1 MSYFS
6 HAFHKVFIGNGTVKT
21 TGSTADLTAGDL
33 GFYDYSTFKA
43 LTTTP
48 ASTFKKMF
56 IIAQGSY
63 HTVDSLSPFFGGL
76 KESVKSRGINPA
88 FIEKLYSSTAADPI
102 ADVWTVGYNGVTTA
116 CDCLAGKCGNIYTLR
131 IDVKGDA
138 TLRTFDRNL
147 YRYITVETPCC
158 GEGCD
163 VCVDE
168 VVDPLW
174 IATRFVEKINTD
186 MQLKNF
192 VQAELI
198 YSVLPTFTADDV
210 IVSTFTLASPGSTLI
225 EAELAYDAVGQ
236 VVTGP
241 VSGTTFVVTAP
252 GTLWADRPEVGD
264 TVDGIDVIEVVN
276 TIQVARTMC
285 ATIEGLTDVS
295 ADIATFYET
304 NSTII
309 SVAVQTTGTSAITYE
324 VTQLSAPVTITNGDS
339 MGIPVYAPIPAY
351 VNGVMWFVCPC
362 AALPAAYA
370 GCIGIK
376 LTAAYIDTRFGN
388 CSFRPIDYY
397 NVQPLKIYVT
407 KVDDAQYCT
416 DSHTSWSVT
425 HLVESKQANG
435 LGETVLRDYLVAL
448 NYKQEYFEWDPRFRE
463 VMDQQVFTAVDRTA
477 QYDGLYLIHSIP
489 NWVKGQNVKAY
500 DEKYV
505 LAFYFKVDPITGISP
520 KATFQTALENYA
532 ALNGVD
538 LDAI

>member
-21 TGSTADLTAGDL
+21 TGTTADLTAGDL

-43 LTTTP
+43 LTTAP

-88 FIEKLYSSTAADPI
+88 FIEKLYSSTASDPI
-102 ADVWTVGYNGVTTA
+102 ADVWTVGYNGVTTS
-116 CDCLAGKCGNIYTLR
+116 CDCLAGKCGNVYTLR
-131 IDVKGDA
+131 IDVKGDP

-168 VVDPLW
+168 TVDPLW
-174 IATRFVEKINTD
+174 IATKFVEKINTD

-198 YSVLPTFTADDV
+198 YSVLPTFVAADVLTYTITLSGSEDKTAVESQYADATV
-210 IVSTFTLASPGSTLI
+210 TGPTNGTEFTLAFSGSDYAERPEDGDLVSGST
-225 EAELAYDAVGQ
+225 
-236 VVTGP
+236 VT
-241 VSGTTFVVTAP
+241 VTSSS
-252 GTLWADRPEVGD
+252 VQ
-264 TVDGIDVIEVVN
+264 I
-276 TIQVARTMC
+276 ARTMC
-285 ATIEGLTDVS
+285 ATIEGLDDVS
-295 ADIATFYET
+295 ADIATFYENDT
-304 NSTII
+304 TI
-309 SVAVQTTGTSAITYE
+309 SGVSVQTTGTSAITYE
-324 VTQLSAPVTITNGDS
+324 LIQLSAPVTITNNNS

-351 VNGVMWFVCPC
+351 VGGVTWGVCPC
-362 AALPAAYA
+362 AAEPAAYI

-388 CSFRPIDYY
+388 CSFRPTDYY
-397 NVQPLKIYVT
+397 NVQPLKIYVS

-416 DSHTSWSVT
+416 DNHTSWSVT
-425 HLVESKQANG
+425 HNVESKQANG

-505 LAFYFKVDPITGISP
+505 LAFYFKVDPATGISP

-538 LDAI
+538 LEVL

>member
-21 TGSTADLTAGDL
+21 TGTTADLTAGDL

-43 LTTTP
+43 LTTAP

-88 FIEKLYSSTAADPI
+88 FIEKLYSSEASDPV
-102 ADVWTVGYNGVTTA
+102 ADVWTVGYNGVTTS
-116 CDCLAGKCGNIYTLR
+116 CDCLSGKCGNIYTLR
-131 IDVKGDA
+131 IDVKGDP

-168 VVDPLW
+168 TVDPLW
-174 IATRFVEKINTD
+174 IATKFVEKINTD

-198 YSVLPTFTADDV
+198 YSVLPTFVAADVLTYTISLSGTEAKTAV
-210 IVSTFTLASPGSTLI
+210 QSAYSTAT
-225 EAELAYDAVGQ
+225 
-236 VVTGP
+236 VTGP
-241 VSGTTFVVTAP
+241 TNGTEF
-252 GTLWADRPEVGD
+252 TLVFTGAEYADRPIDGD
-264 TVDGIDVIEVVN
+264 DVSGSTVTVTSATVQI
-276 TIQVARTMC
+276 ARTLC
-285 ATIEGLTDVS
+285 ATIEGLDDVS
-295 ADIATFYET
+295 ADITTFYE
-304 NSTII
+304 NDASII

-324 VTQLSAPVTITNGDS
+324 LVQLSDAVTITNTNS
-339 MGIPVYAPIPAY
+339 MGIPVYSNIPAY
-351 VNGVMWFVCPC
+351 VGGVTWGVCPC
-362 AALPAAYA
+362 EAAPAAYA
-370 GCIGIK
+370 GCVGIK

-388 CSFRPIDYY
+388 CSFRPTDYY
-397 NVQPLKIYVT
+397 NVQPLKIYVS

-416 DSHTSWSVT
+416 DNHTTWTVT
-425 HLVESKQANG
+425 HNVESKQANG

-477 QYDGLYLIHSIP
+477 KYDGLYLIHSIP
-489 NWVKGQNVKAY
+489 NWIKGQNVKAY

-505 LAFYFKVDPITGISP
+505 LAFYFKVDPATGISP

-538 LDAI
+538 LEVL

>member
-21 TGSTADLTAGDL
+21 TGTTADLTAGDL

-43 LTTTP
+43 LTTAP

-88 FIEKLYSSTAADPI
+88 FIEKLYSSTASDPI

-116 CDCLAGKCGNIYTLR
+116 CDCLAGKCGNVYTLR
-131 IDVKGDA
+131 IDVKGDP

-174 IATRFVEKINTD
+174 IATKFVEKINTD

-198 YSVLPTFTADDV
+198 YSVLPTFTATDV
-210 IVSTFTLASPGSTLI
+210 ITSTITLDSAETLI
-225 EAELAYDAVGQ
+225 NLVAYYDAPGQ

-252 GTLWADRPEVGD
+252 GTQWVSRPEVGD
-264 TVDGIDVIEVVN
+264 PIGTAIVTEVSNTV
-276 TIQVARTMC
+276 QVARTLC
-285 ATIEGLTDVS
+285 ATIEGLSDVS
-295 ADIATFYET
+295 GDISDFY
-304 NSTII
+304 STDSSIL
-309 SVAVQTTGTSAITYE
+309 SVAVQTTGTSAITYDL
-324 VTQLSAPVTITNGDS
+324 VQLSNPVIITNGNS
-339 MGIPVYAPIPAY
+339 MGIPVYIPVPAY
-351 VNGVMWFVCPC
+351 VGGVTWGVCPC
-362 AALPAAYA
+362 AAAPAAYA

-388 CSFRPIDYY
+388 CSFRPTDYY
-397 NVQPLKIYVT
+397 NVQPLKIYVS

-416 DSHTSWSVT
+416 DNHTTWSVT
-425 HLVESKQANG
+425 HNVESKQANG

-505 LAFYFKVDPITGISP
+505 LAFYFKVDPITGVSP
-520 KATFQTALENYA
+520 KATFETAISNYA

-538 LDAI
+538 LEVL

>member
-48 ASTFKKMF
+48 AATFKKMF

-88 FIEKLYSSTAADPI
+88 FIEKLYSSTASDPI

-116 CDCLAGKCGNIYTLR
+116 CDCLAGRCGNTYTLR

-168 VVDPLW
+168 VVNPLW
-174 IATRFVEKINTD
+174 LATSFVNRINTD

-198 YSVLPTFTADDV
+198 YSVLPTFVAADVLTYTISLSASKTNAEVATAYPTATV
-210 IVSTFTLASPGSTLI
+210 TGATGTAFTL
-225 EAELAYDAVGQ
+225 VF
-236 VVTGP
+236 TG
-241 VSGTTFVVTAP
+241 VEY
-252 GTLWADRPEVGD
+252 ADRPVNGAKTIGGASV
-264 TVDGIDVIEVVN
+264 TVTVTSATV
-276 TIQVARTMC
+276 QVARKLCTI
-285 ATIEGLTDVS
+285 IEGLTNISS
-295 ADIATFYET
+295 AITTFYSGNT
-304 NSTII
+304 SII
-309 SVAVQTTGTSAITYE
+309 AVGVQTTGTSAITYE
-324 VTQLSAPVTITNGDS
+324 LTQLSAPVVITNGNS
-339 MGIPVYAPIPAY
+339 MGIPVYTPVPAY
-351 VNGVMWFVCPC
+351 TDGVTWGVCPC
-362 AALPAAYA
+362 VADPAIYT

-376 LTAAYIDTRFGN
+376 LTAAYIDTKFGN

-416 DSHTSWSVT
+416 DNHTSWSVT
-425 HLVESKQANG
+425 HNVESKQANG

-477 QYDGLYLIHSIP
+477 KYDGLYLIHSIP

-505 LAFYFKVDPITGISP
+505 LAFYFKVDPATGISP
-520 KATFQTALENYA
+520 KATFQTAITNYA
-532 ALNGVD
+532 ALNGVT
-538 LDAI
+538 LDAL

>member
-21 TGSTADLTAGDL
+21 TGTTADLTAGDL

-43 LTTTP
+43 LTTAP

-88 FIEKLYSSTAADPI
+88 FIEKLYSSEAADPI

-116 CDCLAGKCGNIYTLR
+116 CDCLAGKCGNVYTLR
-131 IDVKGDA
+131 IDVKGDP

-168 VVDPLW
+168 TVDPLW
-174 IATRFVEKINTD
+174 IATKFVEKINTD

-198 YSVLPTFTADDV
+198 YSVLPTFVAADVLTYTITLSTSEVIGDVEDEYPTA
-210 IVSTFTLASPGSTLI
+210 T
-225 EAELAYDAVGQ
+225 
-236 VVTGP
+236 VTG
-241 VSGTTFVVTAP
+241 SGTSY
-252 GTLWADRPEVGD
+252 TLVFAGNNYADRPQNGD
-264 TVDGIDVIEVVN
+264 NVTGATVTVTSSTVQI
-276 TIQVARTMC
+276 ARTMC
-285 ATIEGLTDVS
+285 ATIEGLDDVS
-295 ADIATFYET
+295 ADIATFYENDT
-304 NSTII
+304 TI
-309 SVAVQTTGTSAITYE
+309 SGVAVQTTGTSAITYE
-324 VTQLSAPVTITNGDS
+324 LVQLSAPVTITNGNS

-351 VNGVMWFVCPC
+351 VGGVTWGVCPC
-362 AALPAAYA
+362 AAAPAAYT

-388 CSFRPIDYY
+388 CSFRPTDYY
-397 NVQPLKIYVT
+397 NVQPLKIYVS

-416 DSHTSWSVT
+416 DNHTSWSVT
-425 HLVESKQANG
+425 HNVESKQANG

-505 LAFYFKVDPITGISP
+505 LAFYFKVDPATGISP

-538 LDAI
+538 LEVL

>member
-6 HAFHKVFIGNGTVKT
+6 HAFHKVFIGNGTVRT

-33 GFYDYSTFKA
+33 GFFDYSTFKA

-116 CDCLAGKCGNIYTLR
+116 CDCLAGKCGNVYTLR

-168 VVDPLW
+168 TVDPLW
-174 IATRFVEKINTD
+174 IATKFVEKINTD

-192 VQAELI
+192 VEAELI
-198 YSVLPTFTADDV
+198 YSELPTFVAADV
-210 IVSTFTLASPGSTLI
+210 LTFTITLSASEVIGDVEDEYPAAT
-225 EAELAYDAVGQ
+225 
-236 VVTGP
+236 VTG
-241 VSGTTFVVTAP
+241 SGTSY
-252 GTLWADRPEVGD
+252 TLVFAGSDYEDRPETGD
-264 TVDGIDVIEVVN
+264 TIDGGATVTVTSSTVQI
-276 TIQVARTMC
+276 ARTMC
-285 ATIEGLTDVS
+285 ATIEGLDDVS
-295 ADIATFYET
+295 ADIATFYENDT
-304 NSTII
+304 TI
-309 SVAVQTTGTSAITYE
+309 SGVTVQTTGTSAITYE
-324 VTQLSAPVTITNGDS
+324 LVQLSAPVTITNGNS

-351 VNGVMWFVCPC
+351 VGGVIWGVCPC
-362 AALPAAYA
+362 AAAPAAYT

-388 CSFRPIDYY
+388 CSFRPTDYY
-397 NVQPLKIYVT
+397 NVQPLKIYVS

-425 HLVESKQANG
+425 HNVESKQANG

-505 LAFYFKVDPITGISP
+505 LAFYFKVDPATGISP
-520 KATFQTALENYA
+520 KATFQTAIENYA

-538 LDAI
+538 LEVL

>member
-21 TGSTADLTAGDL
+21 TGTTADLTAGDL

-43 LTTTP
+43 LTTAP

-116 CDCLAGKCGNIYTLR
+116 CDCLAGKCGNVYTLR

-168 VVDPLW
+168 TVDPLW

-192 VQAELI
+192 VEAELI
-198 YSVLPTFTADDV
+198 YSELPTFTAADV
-210 IVSTFTLASPGSTLI
+210 LTFTITLSTSEVI
-225 EAELAYDAVGQ
+225 GDVEDEYPDAT
-236 VVTGP
+236 VTG
-241 VSGTTFVVTAP
+241 SGTSY
-252 GTLWADRPEVGD
+252 TLVFAGNNYASRPETGD
-264 TVDGIDVIEVVN
+264 DIDGGATVTVTSATV
-276 TIQVARTMC
+276 QVARTMC
-285 ATIEGLTDVS
+285 AIIEGLDDVS
-295 ADIATFYET
+295 ADIATFYENDT
-304 NSTII
+304 TI
-309 SVAVQTTGTSAITYE
+309 SGVAVQTTGTSAITYE
-324 VTQLSAPVTITNGDS
+324 LVQLSAPVTITNGNS

-351 VNGVMWFVCPC
+351 VGGVTWGVCPC
-362 AALPAAYA
+362 AAEPTAYT

-388 CSFRPIDYY
+388 CSFRPTDYY
-397 NVQPLKIYVT
+397 NVQPLKIYVS

-425 HLVESKQANG
+425 HNVESKQANG

-505 LAFYFKVDPITGISP
+505 LAFYFKVDPATGISP

-538 LDAI
+538 LEVL

>member
-21 TGSTADLTAGDL
+21 TGTTADLTAGDL

-43 LTTTP
+43 LTTAP

-76 KESVKSRGINPA
+76 QESVKSRGINPA
-88 FIEKLYSSTAADPI
+88 FIEKLYSSTASDPI
-102 ADVWTVGYNGVTTA
+102 ADVWTVGYNGVTTN
-116 CDCLAGKCGNIYTLR
+116 CNCLSGKCGNVYTLR
-131 IDVKGDA
+131 IDVKGDP

-168 VVDPLW
+168 TVDPKWL
-174 IATRFVEKINTD
+174 ATEFVKKINTD

-198 YSVLPTFTADDV
+198 YSVLPTFVAADVLTYTISLSGTEAKTAV
-210 IVSTFTLASPGSTLI
+210 ES
-225 EAELAYDAVGQ
+225 AYAAAT
-236 VVTGP
+236 VTGP
-241 VSGTTFVVTAP
+241 TNGTEFTLVFTGAEYASRPQDGDDVSGSTVTVTSA
-252 GTLWADRPEVGD
+252 
-264 TVDGIDVIEVVN
+264 TVRI
-276 TIQVARTMC
+276 ARTMC
-285 ATIEGLTDVS
+285 ITVDGLTDIS
-295 ADIATFYET
+295 SDISTFY
-304 NSTII
+304 STDSSII
-309 SVAVQTTGTSAITYE
+309 NVALQTTGTSAITYQL
-324 VTQLSAPVTITNGDS
+324 TQLSDAVTITNTDS
-339 MGIPVYAPIPAY
+339 MGIPVYPAIPAY
-351 VNGVMWFVCPC
+351 EGGYVWTVCPC
-362 AALPAAYA
+362 EAAPAAYTD
-370 GCIGIK
+370 CIGIK

-388 CSFRPIDYY
+388 CSFRPTDYY
-397 NVQPLKIYVT
+397 NVQPLKIYVS

-416 DSHTSWSVT
+416 DNHTSWTVT
-425 HLVESKQANG
+425 HNVESKQANG

-477 QYDGLYLIHSIP
+477 KYDGLYLIHSIP

-505 LAFYFKVDPITGISP
+505 LAFYFKVDPSTGISP

-532 ALNGVD
+532 ALNGVT
-538 LDAI
+538 LEAL

>member
-43 LTTTP
+43 LTTAP
-48 ASTFKKMF
+48 ASSFKKMF

-76 KESVKSRGINPA
+76 QESVKSRGINPA
-88 FIEKLYSSTAADPI
+88 FIEKLYSSTASDPI
-102 ADVWTVGYNGVTTA
+102 ADVWTVGYNGVTTD
-116 CDCLAGKCGNIYTLR
+116 CNCLAGKCGNIYTLR
-131 IDVKGDA
+131 IDVKGDP

-168 VVDPLW
+168 TVDPLW
-174 IATRFVEKINTD
+174 IATKFVEKINTD

-198 YSVLPTFTADDV
+198 YSVLPTFVAADVLTYVITIGASVAKTDVAAAYSTA
-210 IVSTFTLASPGSTLI
+210 T
-225 EAELAYDAVGQ
+225 
-236 VVTGP
+236 VTGP
-241 VSGTTFVVTAP
+241 TNGTEF
-252 GTLWADRPEVGD
+252 TLVFTGAEYGDRPQDGD
-264 TVDGIDVIEVVN
+264 LVDGETVTVTSATVQI
-276 TIQVARTMC
+276 ARTMC
-285 ATIEGLTDVS
+285 ITIDGLTDIS
-295 ADIATFYET
+295 ADITTFYE
-304 NSTII
+304 NEASII
-309 SVAVQTTGTSAITYE
+309 DVAVQTTGTSAITYE
-324 VTQLSAPVTITNGDS
+324 LTQLSDAVTITNTDT
-339 MGIPVYAPIPAY
+339 MGIPVYSAIPAY
-351 VNGVMWFVCPC
+351 EGGYVWGVCPC
-362 AALPAAYA
+362 AAAPAAYT
-370 GCIGIK
+370 GCVGIK

-388 CSFRPIDYY
+388 CSFRPTDYY
-397 NVQPLKIYVT
+397 NVQPLKIYVS

-416 DSHTSWSVT
+416 DNHTTWTVT
-425 HLVESKQANG
+425 HNVESKQANG

-505 LAFYFKVDPITGISP
+505 LAFYFKVDPTTGVSP

-538 LDAI
+538 LEAL

>member
-21 TGSTADLTAGDL
+21 TGTTADLTAGDL

-43 LTTTP
+43 LTTSP

-76 KESVKSRGINPA
+76 QESVKSRGINPA
-88 FIEKLYSSTAADPI
+88 FIEKLYSSVASDPI
-102 ADVWTVGYNGVTTA
+102 ADVWTVGYNGVTT
-116 CDCLAGKCGNIYTLR
+116 DCNCLSGKCGNTYTLR
-131 IDVKGDA
+131 IDVKGDP

-163 VCVDE
+163 VCVNE
-168 VVDPLW
+168 TVDPKW
-174 IATRFVEKINTD
+174 IATKFVEKINTD

-192 VQAELI
+192 VKAELI
-198 YSVLPTFTADDV
+198 YDTLPTFVAADVLTYTISLSASKAKTAV
-210 IVSTFTLASPGSTLI
+210 ASAYATATVSGPTNGTEFTLVFTG
-225 EAELAYDAVGQ
+225 AEY
-236 VVTGP
+236 
-241 VSGTTFVVTAP
+241 
-252 GTLWADRPEVGD
+252 ADRPEDGD
-264 TVDGIDVIEVVN
+264 DVAGATVTVTSATVN
-276 TIQVARTMC
+276 VARTMC
-285 ATIEGLTDVS
+285 ITIDGLTDVS
-295 ADIATFYET
+295 SDITTFYE
-304 NSTII
+304 NDSTII
-309 SVAVQTTGTSAITYE
+309 DVAVKTTGTSAMTYE
-324 VTQLSAPVTITNGDS
+324 LTQLSDAVAITNTDT
-339 MGIPVYAPIPAY
+339 MGIPVYAAIPAY
-351 VNGVMWFVCPC
+351 EGGYVWSVCPC
-362 AALPAAYA
+362 EATPAAYA

-388 CSFRPIDYY
+388 CSFRPTDYY
-397 NVQPLKIYVT
+397 NVQPLKIYVS

-416 DSHTSWSVT
+416 DNHTTWTVT
-425 HLVESKQANG
+425 HNVESKQANG

-477 QYDGLYLIHSIP
+477 KYDGLYLIHSIP

-505 LAFYFKVDPITGISP
+505 LAFYFKVDPTTGISP

-538 LDAI
+538 LETL